1 MDTIIAVQVSMM
13 KSILTDLKN
22 KTKTNP
28 KYAKLAD
35 EIDGLFQKILTLTES
50 KTTIPENDITKS
62 IMEITIPLMCL
73 VKKIEAS

>member
-13 KSILTDLKN
+13 KNILSDLKN

-28 KYAKLAD
+28 KYAKLTD

-50 KTTIPENDITKS
+50 RETISEDDAIKS
-62 IMEITIPLMCL
+62 IMNIMIPLMSL
-73 VKKIEAS
+73 KQKVEN